1 MKRLLFIHHVSDIGG
16 ASYCLL
22 NIIKNLNRELIT
34 PIVLLKNDGPLVL
47 ELAKLNV
54 EILFVPSMVVT
65 PYNLSLCNPLCIKN
79 YVELSKALQKFKV
92 FIKEVKGLD
101 AVYCNNLMLSDYV
114 RIAKQSGLK
123 TILHIREHWP
133 LNEHV
138 KQLEHIISN
147 FKFADQIVAI
157 NRYSASLVKNSNVK
171 IIYDWIDLD
180 SRYEPVSFNEIFGE
194 DVSEKKI
201 LVYTGGIQKI
211 KGPLY
216 VARGFKECIK
226 GDDYRLLMLGIDN
239 AKKEYSLIKRIIRS
253 ALIRIGYP
261 IYSHNVML
269 AIQKDK
275 RIKTIPSKYLI
286 KDIIQKA
293 YCNISY
299 FTIPHANLA
308 QAECVLVGTPT
319 ICAETDESLEY
330 SLEGQL
336 SFLFKLGDY
345 DGFCNTLR
353 TFEQEYEKKKNRILA
368 DSEII
373 RGIFDKRKNIDKLNG
388 IIEGVLFQN

>member
-47 ELAKLNV
+47 ELAKLEV
-54 EILFVPSMVVT
+54 EILFFPSMVVT

-157 NRYSASLVKNSNVK
+157 NRY
-171 IIYDWIDLD
+171 
-180 SRYEPVSFNEIFGE
+180 
-194 DVSEKKI
+194 
-201 LVYTGGIQKI
+201 
-211 KGPLY
+211 
-216 VARGFKECIK
+216 
-226 GDDYRLLMLGIDN
+226 
-239 AKKEYSLIKRIIRS
+239 
-253 ALIRIGYP
+253 
-261 IYSHNVML
+261 
-269 AIQKDK
+269 
-275 RIKTIPSKYLI
+275 
-286 KDIIQKA
+286 
-293 YCNISY
+293 
-299 FTIPHANLA
+299 
-308 QAECVLVGTPT
+308 
-319 ICAETDESLEY
+319 
-330 SLEGQL
+330 
-336 SFLFKLGDY
+336 FKL
-345 DGFCNTLR
+345 L
-353 TFEQEYEKKKNRILA
+353 
-368 DSEII
+368 
-373 RGIFDKRKNIDKLNG
+373 
-388 IIEGVLFQN
+388 